1 MSFRSYRPRLLAAR
15 VAAAL
20 AAVFATDT
28 AGAATIT
35 VTTTDDGSVPG
46 ECTLRDAIAAA
57 NANTATAGCVA
68 GDVGHDDVV
77 FAPGVTGTIAL
88 TGGELEI
95 VEEASITGPGAA
107 SLTVDAQQSS
117 RIFSMTGD
125 ASLTTTL
132 TGLTIANGRTTADN
146 DSGGAIRCLTAL
158 TLIDSVVTGSS
169 TAGATAPGGGV
180 FTATTTLLTRS
191 TVSGNWTEGYGSLGG
206 GVMVVFGL
214 ATLTDSTISDNWTEG
229 DTAGGGGLVE
239 FWGWFDA
246 TLINSTISGN
256 ATYGDAS
263 QAGGFAA
270 GGNAFVINS
279 TVSGNS
285 THGYNSGDGFTD
297 AGAFSVTGNV
307 TPINSTISGNA
318 TWGDASQAGGFAA
331 GGNAIL
337 INSTVSGNSTHGYNS
352 GDGFTD
358 AGAFSVT
365 GNVTLINSTIVDNIP
380 AQGGPSINLATP
392 DTTLLTATNSILA
405 NSGRGAA
412 PLCSRAID
420 VGSSTRNLATD
431 DSCGTDTLIGA
442 APSAFEDL
450 ALAELADNGGATKT
464 HALLAGSVAIDAGD
478 ADACAAAPIS
488 NLDQRGDVRPVDGD
502 GDGTATCDVGSFE
515 AADAGLIF
523 ADGFDF

>member
-1 MSFRSYRPRLLAAR
+1 MSIRSYRPRLLAAR

-20 AAVFATDT
+20 AAVFAAGA
-28 AGAATIT
+28 AGAATLI
-35 VTTTDDGSVPG
+35 VTTTADGSVPG
-46 ECTLRDAIAAA
+46 ECTLRDALAAA
-57 NANTATAGCVA
+57 NTNTATAGCAA
-68 GDVGHDDVV
+68 GDAGHDDIV
-77 FAPGVTGTIAL
+77 FAPDVTGTIAL

-95 VEEASITGPGAA
+95 VEEASITGPGASA
-107 SLTVDAQQSS
+107 LTIDAQQAS

-132 TGLTIANGRTTADN
+132 AGMTIANGRTTADG
-146 DSGGAIRCLTAL
+146 DSGGAIKCLTAL
-158 TLIDSVVTGSS
+158 TLVDAVVTGSS
-169 TAGATAPGGGV
+169 TAGPNAPGGGL

-191 TVSGNWTEGYGSLGG
+191 TVSGNWTEGYGSIGG
-206 GVMVVFGL
+206 GVIVVFGL

-246 TLINSTISGN
+246 TL
-256 ATYGDAS
+256 
-263 QAGGFAA
+263 
-270 GGNAFVINS
+270 
-279 TVSGNS
+279 
-285 THGYNSGDGFTD
+285 
-297 AGAFSVTGNV
+297 
-307 TPINSTISGNA
+307 INSTISGNA

-365 GNVTLINSTIVDNIP
+365 GNVTLTSSTVVDNVA

-392 DTTLLTATNSILA
+392 DTTVLTVTNSILG
-405 NSGRGAA
+405 NSGDGAA

-420 VGSSTRNLATD
+420 AASSTHNLATD
-431 DSCGTDTLIGA
+431 ASCGTDTLIAG

-450 ALAELADNGGATKT
+450 ALGELADNGGATKT
-464 HALLAGSVAIDAGD
+464 HALLAGSAAIDAGD
-478 ADACAAAPIS
+478 NDACAAAPIS
-488 NLDQRGDVRPVDGD
+488 NLDQRGDERPVDGD
-502 GDGTATCDVGSFE
+502 GDGTAICDVGSFE
-515 AADAGLIF
+515 AADADRIF
-523 ADGFDF
+523 ADGFDV

>member
-1 MSFRSYRPRLLAAR
+1 MSFCSYRPRLLAAG

-20 AAVFATDT
+20 AAVVATGT

-46 ECTLRDAIAAA
+46 ACTLRDAIAAA
-57 NANTATAGCVA
+57 NSNTATAACVA
-68 GDVGHDDVV
+68 GDVGHDDIV

-88 TGGELEI
+88 TGGELEL

-107 SLTVDAQQSS
+107 LLTIDAQQSS

-132 TGLTIANGRTTADN
+132 TGMTIANGRTTADN
-146 DSGGAIRCLTAL
+146 DSGGAINCLTAL
-158 TLIDSVVTGSS
+158 TLVDSVVTGSS

-214 ATLTDSTISDNWTEG
+214 ATLTDSTVSDNWTEG

-285 THGYNSGDGFTD
+285 THGYNSGG
-297 AGAFSVTGNV
+297 
-307 TPINSTISGNA
+307 
-318 TWGDASQAGGFAA
+318 
-331 GGNAIL
+331 
-337 INSTVSGNSTHGYNS
+337 
-352 GDGFTD
+352 GFTD

-365 GNVTLINSTIVDNIP
+365 GNVTLTNSTIVDNIP

-405 NSGRGAA
+405 NSGRGAT

-420 VGSSTRNLATD
+420 VASSTHNLATD
-431 DSCGTDTLIGA
+431 DSCGTDTLIGG

-450 ALAELADNGGATKT
+450 ALGELADNGGATKT
-464 HALLAGSVAIDAGD
+464 HALLAGSVALDAAD

-488 NLDQRGDVRPVDGD
+488 NLDQRGNVRPVDGN
-502 GDGTATCDVGSFE
+502 GDGSAICDIGSFE
-515 AADAGLIF
+515 AADADSIF

>member
-20 AAVFATDT
+20 AAVFASGT

-68 GDVGHDDVV
+68 GDVGHDDIV

-307 TPINSTISGNA
+307 T
-318 TWGDASQAGGFAA
+318 
-331 GGNAIL
+331 
-337 INSTVSGNSTHGYNS
+337 
-352 GDGFTD
+352 
-358 AGAFSVT
+358 
-365 GNVTLINSTIVDNIP
+365 LINSTIVDNIP

-392 DTTLLTATNSILA
+392 NTTLLTATNSILA

-478 ADACAAAPIS
+478 TDACAAAPIS

-502 GDGTATCDVGSFE
+502 GDGTAICDVGSFE

>member
-20 AAVFATDT
+20 AAVFASGT

-57 NANTATAGCVA
+57 NANTATAGCVP
-68 GDVGHDDVV
+68 GDVGHDDIV

-146 DSGGAIRCLTAL
+146 DSGGAIKCLTAL

-307 TPINSTISGNA
+307 T
-318 TWGDASQAGGFAA
+318 
-331 GGNAIL
+331 
-337 INSTVSGNSTHGYNS
+337 
-352 GDGFTD
+352 
-358 AGAFSVT
+358 
-365 GNVTLINSTIVDNIP
+365 LINSTIVDNIP

-478 ADACAAAPIS
+478 TDACAAAPIS
-488 NLDQRGDVRPVDGD
+488 NLDQRGGVRPVDGD
-502 GDGTATCDVGSFE
+502 GDGTAICDVGSFE

>member
-1 MSFRSYRPRLLAAR
+1 MSIRSYRPRLLTAGI
-15 VAAAL
+15 AAAL
-20 AAVFATDT
+20 AAVFATGA

-35 VTTTDDGSVPG
+35 VTTTADGSLPG
-46 ECTLRDAIAAA
+46 ECTLRDAIAS
-57 NANTATAGCVA
+57 ANTNAATAGCLA
-68 GDVGHDDVV
+68 GDAGHDDIV
-77 FAPGVTGTIAL
+77 FAPDVTGTITL
-88 TGGELEI
+88 SGGELEI

-107 SLTVDAQQSS
+107 LLTIDAHQAS

-132 TGLTIANGRTTADN
+132 TGMTIANGRTIADS
-146 DSGGAIRCLTAL
+146 DSGGAIKCLTAL
-158 TLIDSVVTGSS
+158 TLVDSVVTGSS
-169 TAGATAPGGGV
+169 TAGANAPGGGL

-214 ATLTDSTISDNWTEG
+214 GTLTDSTISDNWTEG
-229 DTAGGGGLVE
+229 STAGGGGLVV

-285 THGYNSGDGFTD
+285 THGYNSGG
-297 AGAFSVTGNV
+297 
-307 TPINSTISGNA
+307 
-318 TWGDASQAGGFAA
+318 
-331 GGNAIL
+331 
-337 INSTVSGNSTHGYNS
+337 
-352 GDGFTD
+352 GFTD

-365 GNVTLINSTIVDNIP
+365 GNVTLTNSTIVDNVP

-392 DTTLLTATNSILA
+392 DTTVLTATNTILA
-405 NSGRGAA
+405 NSGRGAT
-412 PLCSRAID
+412 PLCSRAVD
-420 VGSSTRNLATD
+420 VASSTHNLASD
-431 DSCGTDTLIGA
+431 DSCGTDTLIGGA
-442 APSAFEDL
+442 SVAFDDL
-450 ALAELADNGGATKT
+450 ALGALADNGGATKT

-478 ADACAAAPIS
+478 ADACAAAPVS
-488 NLDQRGDVRPVDGD
+488 NLDQRGDARPVDGN
-502 GDGTATCDVGSFE
+502 GDGTAICDVGSFE
-515 AADAGLIF
+515 AADAGRIF
-523 ADGFDF
+523 ADGFDL

>member
-20 AAVFATDT
+20 AAVFASGT

-68 GDVGHDDVV
+68 GDVGHDDIV
-77 FAPGVTGTIAL
+77 FAPDVTGTIAL

-307 TPINSTISGNA
+307 T
-318 TWGDASQAGGFAA
+318 
-331 GGNAIL
+331 
-337 INSTVSGNSTHGYNS
+337 
-352 GDGFTD
+352 
-358 AGAFSVT
+358 
-365 GNVTLINSTIVDNIP
+365 LINSTIVDNIP

-478 ADACAAAPIS
+478 TDACAAAPIS
-488 NLDQRGDVRPVDGD
+488 NLDQRGGVRPVDGD

>member
-1 MSFRSYRPRLLAAR
+1 LQTDSQRSGTTFTAPRGYVVGTERLAARFRSRRRRLRRPTTGPVHMSFRSYRPRLLAAR

-20 AAVFATDT
+20 AAVFASGT

-68 GDVGHDDVV
+68 GDVGHDDIV

-146 DSGGAIRCLTAL
+146 DSGGAIKCLTAL

-285 THGYNSGDGFTD
+285 THGYNSGDGF
-297 AGAFSVTGNV
+297 S
-307 TPINSTISGNA
+307 
-318 TWGDASQAGGFAA
+318 
-331 GGNAIL
+331 
-337 INSTVSGNSTHGYNS
+337 
-352 GDGFTD
+352 D

-488 NLDQRGDVRPVDGD
+488 NLDQRGDMRPVDGD